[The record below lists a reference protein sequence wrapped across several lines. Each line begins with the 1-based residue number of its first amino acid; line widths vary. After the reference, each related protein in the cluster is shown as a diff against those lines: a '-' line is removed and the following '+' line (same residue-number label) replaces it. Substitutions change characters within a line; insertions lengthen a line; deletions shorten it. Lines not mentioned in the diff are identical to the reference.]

1 MKSVNFIVTFAD
13 CAFNIFFC
21 FPDNKEILNVVYE
34 TNPLDRSCDQ
44 RIRLTAEP
52 LLITYDVKTLA
63 KISAMFESKEDVQTE
78 LAAAAMQKLESL
90 KKMSA
95 LGLEYA
101 MQSHAVLDIDVNIKG
116 SFFILPNGGFL
127 QKTSGKILFNTGN
140 FRFKSVQ
147 NDESIPSK
155 KRSEN
160 TKVSQLKRGGS
171 NEKDVM
177 DEMLSQSCHKFS
189 VALKDVRVIS
199 VLPKEDWTELDKN
212 KKPDV
217 FILKPMSE

>member
-1 MKSVNFIVTFAD
+1 MCVYYRFL
-13 CAFNIFFC
+13 
-21 FPDNKEILNVVYE
+21 FPDNKEILNAVYE

-116 SFFILPNGGFL
+116 SFFILPHGGFL
-127 QKTSGKILFNTGN
+127 QNTSGKILFNMGD
-140 FRFKSVQ
+140 FRFKSIQ
-147 NDESIPSK
+147 NDDSIPSK

-189 VALKDVRVIS
+189 VALKDVRIIS
-199 VLPKEDWTELDKN
+199 VLPNEDWTELDKN

>member
-1 MKSVNFIVTFAD
+1 
-13 CAFNIFFC
+13 
-21 FPDNKEILNVVYE
+21 
-34 TNPLDRSCDQ
+34 
-44 RIRLTAEP
+44 
-52 LLITYDVKTLA
+52 
-63 KISAMFESKEDVQTE
+63 
-78 LAAAAMQKLESL
+78 MQKLESL

-116 SFFILPNGGFL
+116 SFFILPHGGFL
-127 QKTSGKILFNTGN
+127 QNTSGKILFNMGD
-140 FRFKSVQ
+140 FRFKSIQ
-147 NDESIPSK
+147 NDDSIPSK